1 MAHHD
6 FDRSA
11 FSDPA
16 TGVFRF
22 PKYVSPPGSLV
33 RITDRTKY
41 SSELWSGMGY
51 TAEEKRRYDIK
62 RFEED
67 LKSLT
72 PEIDVEGFETLFKP
86 RNKKFLGPLDFLSGN
101 YELVDN
107 IAFALAP
114 NGDNLPFL
122 ADRPAHRVLIEQQV
136 LVPVQDRSEYLNFF
150 RASDLKPFAKTAGIK
165 LSLKKDELISEM
177 MFRGVETNLPPVVRV
192 GPAANDLLDRLC
204 KLYLDDIERA
214 IIRWHPLVRC
224 AVWESVAEEA
234 EIEGVACAA
243 KNRRQELGNCP

>member
-1 MAHHD
+1 MVHHD

-16 TGVFRF
+16 TGGFRF
-22 PKYVSPPGSLV
+22 PKYASLPGSLV

-51 TAEEKRRYDIK
+51 TAEEKRRYDIS

-67 LKSLT
+67 LESLT

-107 IAFALAP
+107 IGFALAP
-114 NGDNLPFL
+114 NGENVPFV
-122 ADRPAHRVLIEQQV
+122 ADRPAHKVLIEQQV

-150 RASDLKPFAKTAGIK
+150 RATDLKPFAKTAGIK
-165 LSLKKDELISEM
+165 VGVKKDELISEM
-177 MFRGVETNLPPVVRV
+177 ISRGVETNLPPVVRV
-192 GPAANDLLDRLC
+192 GPAAKDFLDRLC
-204 KLYLDDIERA
+204 KLYLDDIEGTT
-214 IIRWHPLVRC
+214 ILWHPLVRC
-224 AVWESVAEEA
+224 AVWEAVAEEA
-234 EIEGVACAA
+234 EIEVVARAA
-243 KNRRQELGNCP
+243 KDRMRELGNCP